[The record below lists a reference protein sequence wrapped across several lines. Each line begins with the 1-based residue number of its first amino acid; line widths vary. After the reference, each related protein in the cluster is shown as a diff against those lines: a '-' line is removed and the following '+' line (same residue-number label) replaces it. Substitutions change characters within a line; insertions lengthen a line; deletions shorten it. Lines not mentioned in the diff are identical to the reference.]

1 MDMSNT
7 EIPPH
12 HRKDEVQ
19 DRQIQEE
26 LPGEQ
31 RQAAAG
37 TTPDEE
43 R

>member
-12 HRKDEVQ
+12 RRSDEVQ
-19 DRQIQEE
+19 DRQMQEE
-26 LPGEQ
+26 LPDEQ
-31 RQAAAG
+31 RQTAAG
-37 TTPDEE
+37 TIPDEE